1 LTRTRVKGYQL
12 LEFRVFPVA
21 PLNQESPGSEPRR
34 GNWSPRMRR
43 PSYVISS
50 FGLSRGGGATPS
62 VNDAEPLF
70 FLRRGVLFEALKAGF
85 RLGNNAKGLYQQ
97 QVEHH
102 GANQDERTEG
112 GMTELP

>member
-1 LTRTRVKGYQL
+1 MTRTRVKGYQL

-21 PLNQESPGSEPRR
+21 PLDQESPGS
-34 GNWSPRMRR
+34 SP
-43 PSYVISS
+43 
-50 FGLSRGGGATPS
+50 GAAMPS